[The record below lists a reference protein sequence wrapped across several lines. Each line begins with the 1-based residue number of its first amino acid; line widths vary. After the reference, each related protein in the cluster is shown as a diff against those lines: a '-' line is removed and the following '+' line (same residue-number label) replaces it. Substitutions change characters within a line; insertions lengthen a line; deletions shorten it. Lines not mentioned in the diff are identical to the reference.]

1 MGVKYRLCGIVDQ
14 DYDADNEK
22 KMGIRRIVDQD
33 EEKKMGICSI
43 VEQSFEKKIV
53 YVKQRKKDG
62 CLMNSRLGLRQK
74 TKKKKR
80 KRKKISPPLVHR

>member
-1 MGVKYRLCGIVDQ
+1 
-14 DYDADNEK
+14 
-22 KMGIRRIVDQD
+22 MGIGQIVDQD

-74 TKKKKR
+74 TKK
-80 KRKKISPPLVHR
+80 RKKISPPLVHR